1 MSPGKLGG
9 KMSAPAVARRDAPGS
24 RNAEMLMDAT
34 SPNERIRAL
43 LQEVRGPDIL
53 HVGCVNHKAPETPAE
68 MAQSLHQQLCQAFAG
83 ANVLGLDIDVTGV
96 ERMKQMGFRVELGDA
111 HDLKFKACFDT
122 VLAGELIEHLQNP
135 GEFLGGV
142 ARALK
147 PGGRLVLSTPNVF
160 SVMLN
165 LMYWKNYDQA
175 FNREH
180 ALWLCPQ
187 TLRELLRR
195 YGFGISKLD
204 FVDDLEPE
212 LVSSRFYRAFAHGWS
227 AVRPLLP
234 RRLRNTMIVA
244 CNLA

>member
-1 MSPGKLGG
+1 MST
-9 KMSAPAVARRDAPGS
+9 PAMARSDIPESSDAETS
-24 RNAEMLMDAT
+24 VDAT
-34 SPNERIRAL
+34 LSNERIRAL

-53 HVGCVNHKAPETPAE
+53 HVGCVNHKVPESSAE
-68 MAQSLHQQLCQAFAG
+68 RAQSLHHQLCRSFAA
-83 ANVLGLDIDVTGV
+83 ANVLGLDIDATGV

-111 HDLKFKACFDT
+111 HNLKFNACFDT

-135 GEFLGGV
+135 GEFLEGA

-147 PGGRLVLSTPNVF
+147 PGGWLVLSTPNVF

-165 LMYWKNYDQA
+165 LMYWKNYDRA
-175 FNREH
+175 FNPEH

-195 YGFGISKLD
+195 YGFCIHKLD
-204 FVDDLEPE
+204 FVDDLEPA
-212 LVSSRFYRAFAHGWS
+212 LVSSWFYRVFAHGWMG
-227 AVRPLLP
+227 ARVLLP
-234 RRLRNTMIVA
+234 RRFRNTMVVA